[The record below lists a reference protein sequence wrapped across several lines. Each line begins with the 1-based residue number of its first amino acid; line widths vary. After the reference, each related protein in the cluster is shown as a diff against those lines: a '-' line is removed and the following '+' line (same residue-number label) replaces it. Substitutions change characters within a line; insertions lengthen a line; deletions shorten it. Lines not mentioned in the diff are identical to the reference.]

1 MQMIQIEHEYNRRGI
16 GPIAFLLA
24 VMNDTT
30 VPLLLRAKAAKDLCD
45 LGYANIGTIRQV
57 TIHVTGGMSPH
68 YTPEEL
74 NQLRGL
80 QRLYASGHTL
90 TEFDM
95 VTYDGEIIGDKGDGG
110 RKH

>member
-1 MQMIQIEHEYNRRGI
+1 MKMIQIDHEYNRRGI

-30 VPLLLRAKAAKDLCD
+30 VPLPLRAKAAKDLCD

-57 TIHVTGGMSPH
+57 TIQVTGGLPG
-68 YTPEEL
+68 YTREEE
-74 NQLRGL
+74 NQVRGL
-80 QRLYASGHTL
+80 MRLYAKGHTL

-95 VTYDGEIIGDKGDGG
+95 VTYDGEEPEPIKG
-110 RKH
+110 RKN